1 MEDGKARDLFGFKL
15 KRDTEES
22 SDEHEQEYNHF
33 DQFMFGP
40 PRNKEKASEQ
50 SEKNNSPLNK
60 YLGQIDLDEV
70 MFHVDTLI
78 TSARELKPLVGKVK
92 PLFDH
97 FIEKNKS

>member
-1 MEDGKARDLFGFKL
+1 MEDERARDLFGFKL
-15 KRDTEES
+15 KRDSEEQRGQG
-22 SDEHEQEYNHF
+22 DPHF
-33 DQFMFGP
+33 DQFMFG
-40 PRNKEKASEQ
+40 RSRDKEEKDTSEQ
-50 SEKNNSPLNK
+50 SAKSDAPLNK

-70 MFHVDTLI
+70 MYHVDTLI